1 MPEAA
6 KHEYTPQSVAH
17 PGEIIVDY
25 LESRQWSQRDLARR
39 SGLTPKTI
47 SEICSGK
54 ASVSPPTALNLEK
67 VFGRPAHFW
76 LNLQRRFDEAAARQ
90 EAETASQH
98 WKDWVARFPLKEL
111 AKYKLLKL
119 EEDPS
124 TRAHSLLAFLGVSS
138 PESWK
143 TVWDASNV
151 AYRQTRHLHANVEA
165 ISAWVR
171 ATEVLASRISVE
183 EFDETKLRISLSKLR
198 SLSLRPADKI
208 MEPIENICG
217 AAGVAVVWVPA
228 FKNTGISGCARWL
241 SDNKALVGLSLRYK
255 TDDQLWFTL
264 FHELGHILMH
274 KKRRGFIL
282 DNADTDL
289 SDKVIDPEMR
299 KEEEEANRFA
309 ADSLIPP
316 SQLAKFI
323 RLGNFGDKA
332 IEQFAIAIGIGPGLV
347 VGRLQHDSILPLY
360 QGNDLKQKLAIHVL
374 EQ

>member
-1 MPEAA
+1 MAEAA

-17 PGEIIVDY
+17 PGEIVVDY

-54 ASVSPPTALNLEK
+54 ASVSPTTALNLEK

-90 EAETASQH
+90 EAEAASHH
-98 WKDWVARFPLKEL
+98 WKDWVAKFPLKEL
-111 AKYKLLKL
+111 AKYKLLQL

-151 AYRQTRHLHANVEA
+151 AYRQTRHLHANIEA

-171 ATEVLASRISVE
+171 ATEVLASRINVE
-183 EFDETKLRISLSKLR
+183 EFDEAKLRISLAQLR
-198 SLSLRPADKI
+198 SLSLQPADKI
-208 MEPIENICG
+208 MEPVENICG

-323 RLGNFGDKA
+323 RLGNFSDKA

-347 VGRLQHDSILPLY
+347 VGRLQHDSLLPSN

-374 EQ
+374 E